1 MMEPTTNNN
10 IHDNPGVKPNPKRKP
25 MKSLSR
31 IAVALFLPMLGVAA
45 AQEAAAQSQR
55 ALDAR
60 AKEAIEHWTPERR
73 AAAIP
78 RDLVIDE
85 NGLGYLRARNGALTP
100 YGHNVSA

>member
-1 MMEPTTNNN
+1 
-10 IHDNPGVKPNPKRKP
+10 

-55 ALDAR
+55 ALDVR

-85 NGLGYLRARNGALTP
+85 RGLGYVRGRNGNLTP
-100 YGHNVSA
+100 YGHDIAEQAVVG